1 MKISQIMTS
10 PAIHIHPAE
19 QVVVAARMLT
29 HYNIGALPV
38 CTADG
43 RVCGMVT
50 DRDLVTRCMA
60 SANPGGLLVR
70 DVMTTGIAAVLPD
83 TQVHAAAELMGRRQ
97 IRRLPVL
104 RRGCLCGIVTL
115 ADLAGAADCSHDAAE
130 ALAQISSGIA
140 PEKYLQN
147 L

>member
-19 QVVVAARMLT
+19 KAVVAARMLT

-38 CTADG
+38 CTEDG

-60 SANPGGLLVR
+60 SGNPGGLLAQ
-70 DVMTTGIAAVLPD
+70 DVMTTGITAVTPD

-97 IRRLPVL
+97 IRRLPVVN
-104 RRGCLCGIVTL
+104 RGRLCGIVTL

-130 ALAQISSGIA
+130 ALERISGGVASK
-140 PEKYLQN
+140 KYLQN